1 MFPARGLGV
10 SMAAMGVAMGPDALR
25 APAGPLPA
33 DPADDAA
40 LPPELAA
47 LKAEAERQVAE
58 WFSTGRG
65 LVSSSLY
72 DASAWLS
79 TGLGDEHTHDAQIAL
94 FACGYN
100 AEIWRGCLRV
110 DPNEYFAD
118 PATTLAPEAESLIVL
133 ANPVQPHSEGEVR
146 LASADPLAAPDIR
159 MNYYD
164 DPHDMTVMIE
174 VVRRALEIIDRLRA
188 EHEIGDVLVPP
199 AIAVRHGYLAG
210 ATPSDELIEDLA
222 RHHSSTVY
230 HLTSTCRIG
239 SVVDA
244 QLRVQGV
251 GGLRVADASVMP
263 NVVSGNTNA
272 ATIMIGEKAA
282 ELIAFE
288 HGVKLGEFVGTP
300 G

>member
-1 MFPARGLGV
+1 
-10 SMAAMGVAMGPDALR
+10 MGPDALR

-33 DPADDAA
+33 DPAEDAA

-47 LKAEAERQVAE
+47 LKAEAERQLAE
-58 WFSTGRG
+58 WFTTGSG

-79 TGLGDEHTHDAQIAL
+79 TGLGDEHTHDAQVAL

-110 DPNEYFAD
+110 DPDEYFAD
-118 PATTLAPEAESLIVL
+118 PARTLAPDAENLIVL
-133 ANPVQPHSEGEVR
+133 ANPVQPHSEGEIR
-146 LASADPLAAPDIR
+146 LASSDPLAAPDIR

-164 DPHDMTVMIE
+164 DPHDMTVMIA
-174 VVRRALEIIDRLRA
+174 VARRALDVIAQLRTT
-188 EHEIGDVLVPP
+188 HEIGDVLVPP
-199 AIAVRHGYLAG
+199 AIAARHGYTPG
-210 ATPSDELIEDLA
+210 DTPSDELIEDLA

-244 QLRVQGV
+244 ELRVLGV
-251 GGLRVADASVMP
+251 DGLRVADASVMP

-272 ATIMIGEKAA
+272 ATIMIGERAA

-288 HGVKLGEFVGTP
+288 HGVKLQEFVGTP
-300 G
+300 AR